1 MANKKK
7 RCKCCGDYGEA
18 SEGVQTPSGWFS
30 DYSHAIKHSIELSRK
45 RTERLLAKA
54 VRAQAAEAKNA
65 AKRVRERK
73 MEVKPLSY
81 WMKRAQ
87 TQFNKFIRARD
98 IGLPCVSCG
107 ATESEVEGQ
116 QGWKVGG
123 AWDCGHYLS
132 VGSHPELRFEQDNA
146 ARQCKS
152 CNGGSGNYSRKNHQT
167 ARDYRAELIKRIG
180 LERVEWLEGPHE
192 PKRYRKEDYQAIEAE
207 YKAKL
212 KELQSIACQQ

>member
-1 MANKKK
+1 MANKRRKCK
-7 RCKCCGDYGEA
+7 RCGEYHDAESGVPTPAAWFCCHA
-18 SEGVQTPSGWFS
+18 
-30 DYSHAIKHSIELSRK
+30 HAIEFSMEASRK
-45 RTERLLAKA
+45 RTERLMAKA
-54 VRAQAAEAKNA
+54 IRAQEVEAKNS
-65 AKRVRERK
+65 AKRDRERR

-81 WMKRAQ
+81 WMARAQ
-87 TQFNKFIRARD
+87 AQFNKFIRARD

-107 ATESEVEGQ
+107 ATESEVESK

-167 ARDYRAELIKRIG
+167 ARDYRVELIKRIG

-212 KELQSIACQQ
+212 KELQSNACQ

>member
-18 SEGVQTPSGWFS
+18 SEGVQTPSGWFI

-45 RTERLLAKA
+45 RTERLRARAVRLREQDAKIAAKA
-54 VRAQAAEAKNA
+54 H
-65 AKRVRERK
+65 RERK

-87 TQFNKFIRARD
+87 AAVNAYIRARD
-98 IGLPCVSCG
+98 AGKPCISCG
-107 ATESEVEGQ
+107 KPDDGSHQRHASHYRS
-116 QGWKVGG
+116 VGG
-123 AWDCGHYLS
+123 
-132 VGSHPELRFEQDNA
+132 HPELRFCELNIWA
-146 ARQCKS
+146 S
-152 CNGGSGNYSRKNHQT
+152 CSVCNNYLSGNLVPF
-167 ARDYRAELIKRIG
+167 RAALVAKIG
-180 LERVEWLEGPHE
+180 LDKVEFLEGPHE

-212 KELQSIACQQ
+212 KELQSIAYQQ

>member
-1 MANKKK
+1 MANRRKKCK
-7 RCKCCGDYGEA
+7 RCGEYRDA
-18 SEGVQTPSGWFS
+18 ESGVQLPAGFFCSKE
-30 DYSHAIKHSIELSRK
+30 HAIEHGLEASRK
-45 RTERLLAKA
+45 RTERLRAKA
-54 VRAQAAEAKNA
+54 VRAQEVEAKNA
-65 AKRVRERK
+65 AKRDRERR
-73 MEVKPLSY
+73 MAVKPLSY
-81 WMKRAQ
+81 WMARAQ

-107 ATESEVEGQ
+107 ATESEVESK

-167 ARDYRAELIKRIG
+167 AKDYRAELIKRIG

-212 KELQSIACQQ
+212 KELQSNACQ

>member
-7 RCKCCGDYGEA
+7 RCKRCGEYLDVE
-18 SEGVQTPSGWFS
+18 SGVQLPAGFFCSKE
-30 DYSHAIKHSIELSRK
+30 HAIEHGIEESRK
-45 RTERLLAKA
+45 RLERLRAKA
-54 VRAQAAEAKNA
+54 VRAQAVDAKNA
-65 AKRVRERK
+65 AKRDRERK

-87 TQFNKFIRARD
+87 SAFNAWVRARD
-98 IGLPCVSCG
+98 AGQPCISCG
-107 ATESEVEGQ
+107 RFHHGQ
-116 QGWKVGG
+116 NH
-123 AWDCGHYLS
+123 AGHYRPA
-132 VGSHPELRFEQDNA
+132 GSNPELRFEPDNCHL
-146 ARQCKS
+146 QCAP
-152 CNGGSGNYSRKNHQT
+152 CNSHLSGNLGK
-167 ARDYRAELIKRIG
+167 YRPALIAKIG

>member
-7 RCKCCGDYGEA
+7 RCKCCGDYGESTA
-18 SEGVQTPSGWFS
+18 GVQTPNGWFL

-45 RTERLLAKA
+45 RTERLRAKA
-54 VRAQAAEAKNA
+54 VRAQAEEVKNA
-65 AKRVRERK
+65 AKRDRERR

-87 TQFNKFIRARD
+87 SAFNAWVRARD
-98 IGLPCVSCG
+98 AGQPCISCG
-107 ATESEVEGQ
+107 KPDDGSHQRHASHYRS
-116 QGWKVGG
+116 VGG
-123 AWDCGHYLS
+123 
-132 VGSHPELRFEQDNA
+132 HPELRFCELNIWA
-146 ARQCKS
+146 S
-152 CNGGSGNYSRKNHQT
+152 CSVCNNYLSGNLVPF
-167 ARDYRAELIKRIG
+167 RAALIAKIG
-180 LERVEWLEGPHE
+180 LDKVEFLEGQHE

>member
-1 MANKKK
+1 MANSK
-7 RCKCCGDYGEA
+7 RKCKHCSQFKSAKD
-18 SEGVQTPSGWFS
+18 GVKTPSAWFCC
-30 DYSHAIKHSIELSRK
+30 HSCAVEFSIDASRK
-45 RTERLLAKA
+45 RLERLRAKA
-54 VRAQAAEAKNA
+54 VRAQEADAKNA
-65 AKRVRERK
+65 AKRDRERR

-81 WMKRAQ
+81 WMARAQ

-107 ATESEVEGQ
+107 ATESEVESQ
-116 QGWKVGG
+116 QGWRVGG
-123 AWDCGHYLS
+123 SWDCGHYLS

-167 ARDYRAELIKRIG
+167 ANDYRAELIKRIG

-212 KELQSIACQQ
+212 KELQSNACQQ